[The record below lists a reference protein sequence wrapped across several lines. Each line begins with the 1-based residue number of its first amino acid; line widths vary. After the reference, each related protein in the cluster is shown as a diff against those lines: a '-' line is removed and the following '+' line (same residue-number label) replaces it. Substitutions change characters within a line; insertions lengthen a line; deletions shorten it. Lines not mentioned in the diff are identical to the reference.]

1 MNRKLVAVA
10 LALAAL
16 AAAALVPASVPA
28 EEGVE
33 VSREDYVARAEPICK
48 QNVLANRRIFK
59 GAKAEVKAGKLKL
72 ASRHF
77 LRAAVAFAATIRQLA
92 ALQQPSADV
101 ARIQRWLAVL
111 RDEKDLIKQIG
122 EALAAENK
130 HRAESLS
137 VDLNRNSSR
146 ANNAV
151 LSFGFD
157 YCRIEPSRF
166 GG

>member
-1 MNRKLVAVA
+1 MNRKLIALALVAVA
-10 LALAAL
+10 AIAVA
-16 AAAALVPASVPA
+16 PASATA
-28 EEGVE
+28 EEEGE
-33 VSREDYVARAEPICK
+33 ATRDDYVARAEPICK
-48 QNVLANRRIFK
+48 QNVLANRRIFR
-59 GAKAEVKAGKLKL
+59 GAKAEVKAGELKP

-77 LRAAVAFAATIRQLA
+77 VRAATAFAGTIRQLA
-92 ALQQPSADV
+92 AIEPPAADA
-101 ARIQRWLAVL
+101 ARIERWLSIL
-111 RDEKDLIKQIG
+111 RNEKDLIQRIG
-122 EALAAENK
+122 QKLAAGDK

-166 GG
+166 SG